1 MSVFGRR
8 LGVALPVAVILAA
21 ISAAGGYRLGLRGQ
35 DHSAS
40 AETQQRK
47 PLYWYDPMAPNQHF
61 DHPGKSPFMD
71 MQLIPRF
78 ADETARDAAA
88 GTVRMDPRI
97 VQNLGIRMTRVERGR
112 LDQPIEAAGTLEFNQ
127 RDVAVVQARSSG
139 FVTRVYS
146 RAPGDVVA
154 RDAPI
159 VDLLIPQWTAAQT
172 EFLALLKSGDPDL
185 AGAARERLLLLGMPR
200 ELIAA
205 VEKRR
210 EPQPTITVRSP
221 LAGVIETLDV
231 REGMTVSTGATL
243 AKVNGFAT
251 VWLEAAIPEAQG
263 ALPHIGKSVEARL
276 TAYAGRVFKA
286 EVIAVLPETNVATR
300 TVRVRIELPNPD
312 GRLRPGMSARVRLD
326 GGDGDTSVL
335 FVSSEAIIHT
345 GTRAIVIAAG
355 ERGGFTPT
363 QVEVGADVG
372 DKTVILAGLTEGQQV
387 VASGQFLID
396 SEASLKGVLARL
408 AGDEADGNTADASPK
423 DRP

>member
-8 LGVALPVAVILAA
+8 FGAALLVAVILAA

-35 DHSAS
+35 ERSAS
-40 AETQQRK
+40 AETQERK
-47 PLYWYDPMAPNQHF
+47 PLYWYDPMAPDQHF
-61 DHPGKSPFMD
+61 GQPGKSPFMD

-78 ADETARDAAA
+78 ADETTRDGAA
-88 GTVRMDPRI
+88 TVKIDPRI
-97 VQNLGIRMTRVERGR
+97 VQNLGIRMTRVERGT
-112 LDQPIEAAGTLEFNQ
+112 LGQPIEAAGTLEFNQ

-159 VDLLIPQWTAAQT
+159 VDLLMPQWTAAQA
-172 EFLALLKSGDPDL
+172 EFLALLKSGDHDL
-185 AGAARERLLLLGMPR
+185 ADAARERLLLLGMPR
-200 ELIAA
+200 ELITA

-231 REGMTVSTGATL
+231 REGMTVPTGAAL
-243 AKVNGFAT
+243 AKINGFAT

-263 ALPHIGKSVEARL
+263 ALAHTGKSVEARL
-276 TAYAGRVFKA
+276 TAYAGRVFKGD
-286 EVIAVLPETNVATR
+286 VIAVLPETNVATR

-312 GRLRPGMSARVRLD
+312 GRLRPGMFARVRLD
-326 GGDGDTSVL
+326 GGDGETSVL
-335 FVSSEAIIHT
+335 FVSSEAIIRT

-363 QVEVGADVG
+363 QVQVGADVG
-372 DKTVILAGLTEGQQV
+372 DKTVILAGLTEGQRV

-408 AGDEADGNTADASPK
+408 AGDETDGNTADATPGS
-423 DRP
+423 RP